1 MAANLLPFGF
11 DLITIDE
18 GWQVAEALDPHGLPI
33 WDSVMYP
40 SGMPSLAAKIH
51 SMGLRFGLWM
61 VRGIPR
67 AVAEAKLPI
76 LGTNY
81 TANEAVRLDRNCS
94 WNDNNF
100 GSNAPSEPASAYYAS
115 VANTVASWG
124 GQ

>member
-18 GWQVAEALDPHGLPI
+18 GWQVAEALDPHGLPV
-33 WDSVMYP
+33 WNSVMYP

-100 GSNAPSEPASAYYAS
+100 VWLQCAQRACVRVLRVSG
-115 VANTVASWG
+115 
-124 GQ
+124 